1 MEQRAEQLQGKLDK
15 LEEKRVG
22 ATQQMQRLLNL
33 RCPSSSSTTRDGYQT
48 SRLAE
53 RSATRWTFAGLERG
67 LRIL

>member
-33 RCPSSSSTTRDGYQT
+33 LRPSSSSTPRHGY
-48 SRLAE
+48 
-53 RSATRWTFAGLERG
+53 
-67 LRIL
+67 IL

>member
-33 RCPSSSSTTRDGYQT
+33 LPELKFHHAPRLQLYQT
-48 SRLAE
+48 
-53 RSATRWTFAGLERG
+53 RSEPYKIPARSVRKN
-67 LRIL
+67 

>member
-33 RCPSSSSTTRDGYQT
+33 LPELKFHPRV
-48 SRLAE
+48 
-53 RSATRWTFAGLERG
+53 RSG
-67 LRIL
+67 